1 MKISELAE
9 LAGVSASTVSKVI
22 NGRAGIAA
30 ETRRHVEE
38 VLDQNGYFK
47 PLVSTKVSQTIE
59 LVLDHI
65 ESDCTTSFIKD
76 VSYWVQQA
84 GFALTVTQ
92 LQAGISVEHC
102 FRSIIDRNPMG
113 VVIHQITQIPEAEKK
128 LLKSRNIPY
137 VILNPI
143 TSLDDEAM
151 WVSIDRWTGA
161 FQMTQ
166 YLINMGHTRI
176 GIINGPEDA
185 QPTIARYGGF
195 LTAAHHADI
204 DLSKELDET
213 TDLSPQSG
221 YAAACHLLDLAER
234 PTAIF
239 ACNDQVAVGVYRAA
253 YERNLCI
260 PDDLSVVGF
269 EDIFPSNYMAP
280 PLTTVHQPFNSA
292 SRKAIEMIIDQRRNR
307 KVENHVVL
315 PMTIVKRESVARPG
329 ENRR

>member
-1 MKISELAE
+1 MKVSEIAE

-38 VLDQNGYFK
+38 VLEENGYFK
-47 PLVSTKVSQTIE
+47 PLVSTKVSHTIE

-65 ESDCTTSFIKD
+65 DSDCTTAFTKE

-92 LQAGISVEHC
+92 LEAGLSIEHC
-102 FRSIIDRNPMG
+102 FRNIIDRNPMG

-137 VILNPI
+137 VILNPV
-143 TSLDDEAM
+143 TPLDDKAM
-151 WVSIDRWTGA
+151 WVSFDRWTGA
-161 FQMTQ
+161 FQITQ
-166 YLINMGHTRI
+166 YLISMGHRRI
-176 GIINGPEDA
+176 GIINGPADA
-185 QPTIARYGGF
+185 QATISRYGGF
-195 LTAAHHADI
+195 LTAAHHEDI
-204 DLSKELDET
+204 DTSDELEET

-221 YAAACHLLDLAER
+221 YEAACHLLDRSDR

-239 ACNDQVAVGVYRAA
+239 ACNDQVATAVYRAA
-253 YERNLCI
+253 HERGLSI

-269 EDIFPSNYMAP
+269 EDIFPANYLDP

-307 KVENHVVL
+307 KTENHVVL
-315 PMTIVKRESVARPG
+315 PMTIVKRGSVMRPI
-329 ENRR
+329 EH